1 MSAGLPALGLGGV
14 FYLLL
19 IIWMIIRG
27 CVEARHDCVRWAFI
41 GRMTLMG
48 SIMVAAVLG
57 EWLVIRKAIE
67 LAGAYIPSVTSA
79 ALPTPSFSL
88 VLLFY
93 SVPFFLLA
101 LVLLSLGILRLSTN
115 HERMNANIAALEF
128 VAADKLQAE
137 VQVSTSRSPV

>member
-1 MSAGLPALGLGGV
+1 MSAGLPALGLGGA

-27 CVEARHDCVRWAFI
+27 CVEARHRCVPWAFI
-41 GRMTLMG
+41 GKMTLMG
-48 SIMVAAVLG
+48 GIMVAAVLG

-67 LAGAYIPSVTSA
+67 LAGAYIPSVTSS

-88 VLLFY
+88 ILLFY

-101 LVLLSLGILRLSTN
+101 LVLLSLRILRLSTN
-115 HERMNANIAALEF
+115 HERMNATIAALEF
-128 VAADKLQAE
+128 VSADKLQAE
-137 VQVSTSRSPV
+137 G